1 MQEPIAPLLALAAAG
16 LTVWLLTVA
25 VIRILRH
32 PRSPERGPATMEL
45 RPEPP
50 AVAGMLA
57 NDFAVTRDVL
67 PATLLDLAARGAVEI
82 ESHGDQTFVSLRE
95 PPPDL
100 LSFEDQVLRHVRS
113 LARDGRVPAAALTT
127 GPQDSSRRWWTS
139 FRNGLIREAQ
149 ERDLCRPLWDRGT
162 VAAMVGALVA
172 IGVVLW
178 ASVRFDFERVDV
190 TPLYVATLVAMG
202 VAVASA
208 AFITASDRQRDTE
221 RGLFAAG
228 HWLGF
233 GDHHEDNDVI
243 PTLPASAVV
252 VRGRYLAYCA
262 ALGLATAAV
271 RDLPLGAED
280 DERAWSNYGGR
291 WRQVRV
297 RYPRLRPGWG
307 RRPVVA
313 LVAGLVGAFVSWQVF
328 RLGGGMRAV
337 TDANYED
344 FVSWLHRAGFVVTG
358 LGLLLVAWFG
368 AEAAMA
374 VTDLVSGD
382 RLVVGRVVRCRERAG
397 FEFNPPKE
405 EGGQRRFV
413 ALDTGVGDRIAAWS
427 VSRAIYPLCPQG
439 HEVEATVTRSLCHVR
454 SVRPRRG

>member
-1 MQEPIAPLLALAAAG
+1 MQEPIAPLVGVAAAALA
-16 LTVWLLTVA
+16 VWLVA
-25 VIRILRH
+25 VASIRILRH
-32 PRSPERGPATMEL
+32 PRAPERGPETMEL

-50 AVAGMLA
+50 GVAGMLA
-57 NDFAVTRDVL
+57 NDFAVTRDAL
-67 PATLLDLAARGAVEI
+67 PATLIDLAARGAVEI
-82 ESHGDQTFVSLRE
+82 ESHGDETFVSLRR
-95 PPPDL
+95 PPADL
-100 LSFEDQVLRHVRS
+100 LPFEQQVLRHVQS

-127 GPQDSSRRWWTS
+127 GPQDSSRRWWAT
-139 FRNGLIREAQ
+139 FRKALVGEAQ
-149 ERDLCRPLWDRGT
+149 RRGLCRPLWDRGI
-162 VAAMVGALVA
+162 VAAMAAALVV
-172 IGVVLW
+172 IGLVIW
-178 ASVRFDFERVDV
+178 ASVRFDFERVAV
-190 TPLYVATLVAMG
+190 TPLFVATLVAMA

-307 RRPVVA
+307 RRPAVA
-313 LVAGLVGAFVSWQVF
+313 LVAGMIGAFVSWNVF
-328 RLGGGMRAV
+328 RLGRGMRAV
-337 TDANYED
+337 TDADAVEL
-344 FVSWLHRAGFVVTG
+344 VAWVHRAGVLVIL
-358 LGLLLVAWFG
+358 LGLTLLAWFVT
-368 AEAAMA
+368 EAVLA

-382 RLVVGRVVRCRERAG
+382 QLVVGRIVRCRERPG
-397 FEFNPPKE
+397 FELKVNDDE
-405 EGGQRRFV
+405 ESKRRYV
-413 ALDTGVGDRIAAWS
+413 AVDTGSGDAIAAWS
-427 VSRAIYPLCPQG
+427 VSRLIYPQCPQG
-439 HEVEATVTRSLCHVR
+439 REIEAVVTRGLRHVR
-454 SVRPRRG
+454 SVRPSG